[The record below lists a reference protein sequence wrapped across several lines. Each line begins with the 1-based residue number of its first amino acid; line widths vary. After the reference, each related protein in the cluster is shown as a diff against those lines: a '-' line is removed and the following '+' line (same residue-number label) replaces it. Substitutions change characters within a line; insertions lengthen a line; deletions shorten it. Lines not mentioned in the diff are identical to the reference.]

1 MLLMETI
8 YTDLHD
14 FDIVDNAEEFGTVW
28 CGRSKSWFAVQKH
41 KGGDF
46 SVATAITL
54 LNYTK
59 VRRALRILKRKQL
72 GAILDDEIKLLTVII
87 KRLDDYLLQAHNIVE
102 VAETAA
108 MVRVTQYELAQM

>member
-1 MLLMETI
+1 METI

-14 FDIVDNAEEFGTVW
+14 FDIVDSAEEFGTAW

-72 GAILDDEIKLLTVII
+72 GAILDEEINLLTTTI
-87 KRLDDYLLQAHNIVE
+87 KRLDDYLLQKHNI
-102 VAETAA
+102 AEIAEAAA
-108 MVRVTQYELAQM
+108 MVKIAQQMQAQL

>member
-8 YTDLHD
+8 YTDLRSLR
-14 FDIVDNAEEFGTVW
+14 IVENADEFGTVW

-41 KGGDF
+41 KGGDL

-59 VRRALRILKRKQL
+59 VRRVLRILKRKQL
-72 GAILDDEIKLLTVII
+72 GAILDDEINLLTATI

-108 MVRVTQYELAQM
+108 MVKVAQHAQAQL